1 LRDSINICMNEYPHL
16 TKEKILEIGRDHDIE
31 LDSNLTVTGMV
42 EQLSEHLK
50 AE

>member
-1 LRDSINICMNEYPHL
+1 MSKYSKLS
-16 TKEKILEIGRDHDIE
+16 KEELEELGRDHDIE